1 METTKLQEMYW
12 EAQTLHNKLFA
23 LENYIEKLRN
33 RGRRCVRVQQKYFAL
48 LTQLRELNADMLM
61 LESDSVA

>member
-23 LENYIEKLRN
+23 LENYIEKLRI
-33 RGRRCVRVQQKYFAL
+33 RGRRCVKVQEKYFSL
-48 LTQLRELNADMLM
+48 LNELRELNADMLL
-61 LESDSVA
+61 LESDTVA